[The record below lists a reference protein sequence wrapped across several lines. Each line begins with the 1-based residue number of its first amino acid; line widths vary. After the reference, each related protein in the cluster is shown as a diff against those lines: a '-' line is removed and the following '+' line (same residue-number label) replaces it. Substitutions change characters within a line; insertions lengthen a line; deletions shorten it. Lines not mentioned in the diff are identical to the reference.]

1 MESLI
6 VQASGSGNNIID
18 VYPDRVELRS
28 GWQSQNR
35 EAIDH
40 RDISSVEVKGL
51 VNCVL
56 TLETNKGRLVR
67 LENLALGEARKIK
80 TSIELQK
87 SRAAQQS

>member
-1 MESLI
+1 MESPI

-28 GWQSQNR
+28 GWQGQNR
-35 EAIDH
+35 ETIDH
-40 RDISSVEVKGL
+40 RDVSSVEVKGL
-51 VNCVL
+51 VNCLL
-56 TLETNKGRLVR
+56 TLKTNKGRLVR

-80 TSIELQK
+80 ASIELQK

>member
-1 MESLI
+1 MESPI
-6 VQASGSGNNIID
+6 VQATGSGNNIID

-35 EAIDH
+35 ETIDH
-40 RDISSVEVKGL
+40 RDISGVGIKGL

-56 TLETNKGRLVR
+56 TLETNKGRSIS

-80 TSIELQK
+80 TTIELQK
-87 SRAAQQS
+87 SKASQQS